1 MTLRPCFQP
10 ASLNTPHR
18 SPTNLVRGTEK
29 EFQNCMPQLF
39 PPENRKKCYVLVA
52 VFYGWNLLFFCV
64 YFVKF
69 CCFVVVVV
77 AVFFLFFLF
86 VCVCVCVCVCV
97 WIYILYKF
105 MEMVLQSIIFSWGS
119 ESAGTAPSHL
129 TVWRSAGIFWS
140 GSWWPGPSKGRT
152 VSYSV
157 GYDLGYIHSPQH
169 VLIWCAV
176 KHMLVSYT

>member
-10 ASLNTPHR
+10 ASLTAPHR

-29 EFQNCMPQLF
+29 EFQHCMPQLF
-39 PPENRKKCYVLVA
+39 PAENRKKCSCCCVLWLKFTV
-52 VFYGWNLLFFCV
+52 LLCV
-64 YFVKF
+64 LCQV
-69 CCFVVVVV
+69 
-77 AVFFLFFLF
+77 LLLLLL
-86 VCVCVCVCVCV
+86 VCVCACVRACVCV
-97 WIYILYKF
+97 WIYILHKF

-119 ESAGTAPSHL
+119 ESAGTAPLHL

-140 GSWWPGPSKGRT
+140 GTWWPGPSKGRT

-157 GYDLGYIHSPQH
+157 GYDLGYIHSPQR